1 METSLLMEVNKN
13 LHEPISAV
21 KYKNEVNYH
30 YTLGLNS
37 SYPLPLFKKIKQKVL
52 ALTNYWVDQD
62 HV

>member
-1 METSLLMEVNKN
+1 MEVNKN

-52 ALTNYWVDQD
+52 ALTNYRVD
-62 HV
+62 